1 MIVYLLLMLNVV
13 LLVSGQMLWK
23 VGASSINGWSINTI
37 FYLLRSP
44 HFIGGGLLY
53 VFATFIWMYIISK
66 MPFSVAYPIQSLS
79 YALGV
84 IMAYFVFKEHVD
96 LHQWLGVVV
105 IILGVYLIAK

>member
-1 MIVYLLLMLNVV
+1 MVYLLLLLNVI

-23 VGASSINGWSINTI
+23 IGASSINEWGFQTI
-37 FYLLRSP
+37 IYLLRSP
-44 HFIGGGLLY
+44 YFIGGGVLY

-84 IMAYFVFKEHVD
+84 IMAYFIFKEQVD
-96 LHQWLGVVV
+96 MSQWLGVLV
-105 IILGVYLIAK
+105 IIFGVYLIAK